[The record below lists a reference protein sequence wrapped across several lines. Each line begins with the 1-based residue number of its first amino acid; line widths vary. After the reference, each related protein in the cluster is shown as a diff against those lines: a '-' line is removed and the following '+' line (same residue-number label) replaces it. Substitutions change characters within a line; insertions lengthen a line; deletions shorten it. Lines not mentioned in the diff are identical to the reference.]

1 MSVHAQRRLRTV
13 VRLLPLCILVAVAA
27 SPAPRKPGPSS
38 HQPQA
43 GTVPGATTLALPDL
57 VLTEVRLT
65 QIKPAGT
72 MPNGQPAWIFTLQAV
87 FHNGGT
93 VGSGPFKVVWERAD
107 AEAGPYAVACPACT
121 ENIANAAPGVGML
134 PPPRQ
139 FNNSGGAKWYR
150 VRLDPD
156 NVVHET
162 NENNNAQVTHF

>member
-1 MSVHAQRRLRTV
+1 MSVRAKYRLRII
-13 VRLLPLCILVAVAA
+13 VRLLPLVVLVTGVA
-27 SPAPRKPGPSS
+27 SSAPRKPGPSS
-38 HQPQA
+38 QRPQA
-43 GTVPGATTLALPDL
+43 GPASAPSVPALPDL

-72 MPNGQPAWIFTLQAV
+72 MPNGQPAWIFNLQAV
-87 FHNGGT
+87 FHNAGK

-107 AEAGPYAVACPACT
+107 AEAGPYVIACPACT

-162 NENNNAQVTHF
+162 NENNNSQVIHF